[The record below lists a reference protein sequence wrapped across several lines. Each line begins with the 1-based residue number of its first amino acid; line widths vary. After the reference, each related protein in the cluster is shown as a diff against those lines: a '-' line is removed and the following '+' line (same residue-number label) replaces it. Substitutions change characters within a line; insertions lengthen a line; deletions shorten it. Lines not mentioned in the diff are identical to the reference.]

1 MKSLFLAFFLFLSIG
16 LKAQD
21 TLPYMLLMD
30 EKIQIEATDAVNDVY
45 NFKFEK
51 AGKQFQILKLKYP
64 DHPMPYFLMGLGL
77 WWKMMPNLDH
87 ELDDTKNDETFN
99 AYMDTSITL
108 AEKLFDKN
116 EKNVEAAFFLA
127 GAYGFKARLYGER
140 RNYARG
146 TLAAKNALKYMQIT
160 TESELSP
167 EFEFGKGLYNYYAVW
182 IKENFPLLR
191 PIIMFFPDGNKELGI
206 KQLKEVSYN
215 AFYTR
220 TEAQYFLVRIYTVEE
235 SKDMLALPIAR
246 YLATTFP
253 DNPYFARQY
262 ARCAYMTGQSREYAE
277 ASLEI
282 LRKIDKG
289 MEGYEE
295 VSGRY
300 ASFYL
305 GQYFY
310 NQGNIIKAK
319 EYYNLTVAFAKKIDA
334 IHTGYYLHALKNLA
348 IIAEKEKD
356 EKTARKLWKT
366 VKKDSDKDNKKLKQ
380 EAKGKLNPKKEKP
393 GKEKKK

>member
-1 MKSLFLAFFLFLSIG
+1 MKSILLALFLFLS
-16 LKAQD
+16 LAVKAQD
-21 TLPYMLLMD
+21 SLPHMLLMD
-30 EKIQIEATDAVNDVY
+30 EKIQIEATDAVNDMY

-51 AGKQFQILKLKYP
+51 AGRQFQILKLKYP
-64 DHPMPYFLMGLGL
+64 DHPMPYFLMGLSV

-87 ELDDTKNDETFN
+87 ELEDTKNDEEFN

-108 AEKLFDKN
+108 AEKLFDQN
-116 EKNVEAAFFLA
+116 DKNVEAAFFLA

-146 TLAAKNALKYMQIT
+146 TLAARNALKYMRIT

-167 EFEFGKGLYNYYAVW
+167 EFLFGEGLYNYYAVW
-182 IKENFPLLR
+182 IKDNFPLLR
-191 PIIMFFPDGNKELGI
+191 PIIIFFPDGNKELGI

-220 TEAQYFLVRIYTVEE
+220 TEAQFFLVRIYTVEE
-235 SKDMLALPIAR
+235 DNKDMLALPIAR

-253 DNPYFARQY
+253 DNPYFARTY
-262 ARCAYMTGQSREYAE
+262 ARCAYMTGQSREYVE
-277 ASLEI
+277 ISMDI
-282 LRKIDKG
+282 LRKIEKR

-310 NQGNIIKAK
+310 NQGNIAKAK
-319 EYYNLTVAFAKKIDA
+319 DFYNLTIGFAKKINA
-334 IHTGYYLHALKNLA
+334 IHTGYYLHALEKLA
-348 IIAEKEKD
+348 LIAEKEKD
-356 EKTARKLWKT
+356 EKTARKLWKI
-366 VKKDSDKDNKKLKQ
+366 VKKNSDKDTKKLKE
-380 EAKGKLNPKKEKP
+380 EAKGKLNPKR
-393 GKEKKK
+393 KKK

>member
-1 MKSLFLAFFLFLSIG
+1 MKSVFLVLFLFLSFG

-21 TLPYMLLMD
+21 SLPHMLLMD
-30 EKIQIEATDAVNDVY
+30 EKIQIEATDAVNDMY

-51 AGKQFQILKLKYP
+51 AGKQFEILKLKYP
-64 DHPMPYFLMGLGL
+64 EHPMPYFLMGLSI

-87 ELDDTKNDETFN
+87 ELDDTRQDEKFN
-99 AYMDTSITL
+99 AYMDTSITF
-108 AEKLFDKN
+108 AEKLFDQN

-146 TLAAKNALKYMQIT
+146 TLAARNALKYMRIT

-167 EFEFGKGLYNYYAVW
+167 EFLFGEGLYNYYAVW
-182 IKENFPLLR
+182 IKENYPLLR

-220 TEAQYFLVRIYTVEE
+220 TEAQFFLVRIYTVEE
-235 SKDMLALPIAR
+235 DNKDMLALPIAR

-253 DNPYFARQY
+253 DNPYFSRQY
-262 ARCAYMTGQSREYAE
+262 ARCAYMTGQAREYVE
-277 ASLEI
+277 TSLDI
-282 LRKIDKG
+282 LKKIEKG

-295 VSGRY
+295 MSGRY

-310 NQGNIIKAK
+310 NQGNIQKAK
-319 EYYNLTVAFAKKIDA
+319 EYYTMSVSFAKKINA
-334 IHTGYYLHALKNLA
+334 VHTGYYLHSLEKLAL
-348 IIAEKEKD
+348 IAEKEKD
-356 EKTARKLWKT
+356 EKTARKFWKT
-366 VKKDSDKDNKKLKQ
+366 LKKDSDKDTKKLKD
-380 EAKGKLNPKKEKP
+380 EAKGKL
-393 GKEKKK
+393 KKK